1 MKAAAAISSAWI
13 FCPSAS
19 AMHSWGNK
27 YVMIYIWR
35 RLLATIHRPI
45 PTATNLAPKVGKD
58 RYVGIWGC
66 AGHSSRKIQNA
77 WSEYCR
83 AIPFSRGK
91 NRLTHAVRVADVA
104 TGKLWQK
111 SPESAK
117 YLTFPCTLLLLL
129 VHCSSCSP
137 TAPSSSSSSSSNQ
150 ASFGASPMSESTM
163 SSSSKQS

>member
-91 NRLTHAVRVADVA
+91 NRFSLAVSTCDMA
-104 TGKLWQK
+104 TGKLPR
-111 SPESAK
+111 SVRNMARRETYVNEGPESSLRPHERRAGAACNSERGRQFASSASAARDK
-117 YLTFPCTLLLLL
+117 GKNHLL
-129 VHCSSCSP
+129 
-137 TAPSSSSSSSSNQ
+137 
-150 ASFGASPMSESTM
+150 
-163 SSSSKQS
+163 